1 MRVILDVGANT
12 GQNLR
17 YFLDTADKVI
27 AIEAD
32 ESLCKR
38 IQEEF
43 ESEIVENRLKV
54 LNFALVKHDSLEHKR
69 GFVSFYSPKSVER
82 SVLGSLVEP
91 QRFQDFHQKEV
102 PSISIIEIINDH
114 VDKSDVISYCKID
127 IEGYDQVILE
137 DLFKYGIYP
146 EVLSFECHSLT
157 PVNLVFQSKFYN
169 SFKIVEGASV
179 GRSLK
184 VIQKKRSL
192 EQTEDAKSYE
202 FSVHSSG
209 PWGGGDIPGPWLP
222 RFGVTIYLFLTGPGW
237 KDVHASRVPKR
248 NRKLFPL
255 TYQKLA
261 FKYTLKRL
269 RYKLRL
275 RTRVKDMLKATLRRV

>member
-1 MRVILDVGANT
+1 MRIVLDVGANT

-17 YFLDTADKVI
+17 YFLDTTDKVI

-32 ESLCKR
+32 ETLCKR

-54 LNFALVKHDSLEHKR
+54 LNFALVRHDSLEHKR

-82 SVLGSLVEP
+82 SVLGSLVKP
-91 QRFQDFHQKEV
+91 QRLQDFHLKEV
-102 PSISIIEIINDH
+102 PSSSIIEIVNDH
-114 VDKSDVISYCKID
+114 VDKSDVISYCKVD

-137 DLFKYGIYP
+137 DLFKNGIYP

-157 PVNLVFQSKFYN
+157 PINLVFESKFYN
-169 SFKIVEGASV
+169 SFKVVEGASV

-184 VIQKKRSL
+184 VIQNQKSL

-209 PWGGGDIPGPWLP
+209 PWGGDIPGPWLS
-222 RFGVTIYLFLTGPGW
+222 RFGVSLYLFLTGPGW
-237 KDVHASRVPKR
+237 KDVHVSRVPKR

-255 TYQKLA
+255 IYQKLA
-261 FKYTLKRL
+261 FKYMLKRL

-275 RTRVKDMLKATLRRV
+275 RTRVKDILRVMLRRA